1 MHSDKKASDDARDV
15 DAKSPERFARSYRP
29 FVSERSRP
37 GRFVDKLPCPALAG
51 LLVAHA
57 KSRRMNGSASRVGDG
72 ALGWLGIALGQRAQN
87 PADSEVV
94 VHPGTAA
101 THLQHRTRA
110 AQLTALDGSATG
122 EVAVLAS
129 SLASTSIER
138 TPDHHQQHPQDGHR
152 PDPVHHRYH
161 TRRPHCFR
169 TGHHIIGR
177 QPKPQRDTIDTS
189 PSSYMNFNIYIFQD
203 KKYSTWRH

>member
-57 KSRRMNGSASRVGDG
+57 KSRRMNGSASRGSYGREPWLAGNSAGTAG
-72 ALGWLGIALGQRAQN
+72 AKPGGQRGGGA
-87 PADSEVV
+87 SRHRS
-94 VHPGTAA
+94 HP
-101 THLQHRTRA
+101 QHRTRA